1 MGRFVS
7 CLLASLLFLIAGIE
21 AFPYEAS
28 LVDWN
33 LNQNVEA
40 TDSLEYWGEWE
51 NHTYTPSPDNWRMPT
66 YTVALDRY
74 ANGDPSNDDANGTQ
88 FEHDWMSNQFRFG
101 GDARGLINDL
111 DYIHGM
117 GIGTIYIMGSPFMN
131 QPWQSDSY
139 SPLDFTVLDQHH
151 GRLQD
156 WRDLID
162 AIHERGMYVLLDNT
176 MATMGDLIG
185 FKGSLN
191 STAAFTWDE
200 YDYEW
205 KSDRTYVDFTPGNSV
220 VDCTYPRMWT
230 DDGWPLT
237 VNQTACR
244 DSEFDQY
251 GDSSNTGNVLVYENE
266 LSKYGSVQDRLR
278 DWRSDVLDKIKHF
291 SCMQIA
297 MLDIDGFRMDK
308 AIQTTIDSMASFA
321 DYQRQ
326 CARQYG
332 KENFYIVG
340 EVVATDAQAAIY
352 IGRGKQPDMYF
363 GNATEAAMA
372 SNTTDSSSYIRNAS
386 LSALDGAGFQYIIYG
401 AMTRFLGLDGQ
412 TGFQGVDFV
421 ELWESMAIENDLVNA
436 NTGKFDPRHIIGMTS
451 QDVFRWTA
459 LKNGTE
465 KQLLGQFITTL
476 EVPGTPALYWGE
488 EQSLYIIDS
497 TASNYLYGR
506 QPMSSNRAWQL
517 HGCYHLGD
525 AALYGKV
532 PDGPGL
538 TGCHDDSVSL
548 DHKDPSHPVR
558 NVVKRMYELRQQY
571 PVLNDGYHLEAL
583 SNQTTDEYLPGSEGI
598 PSPMGLWSV
607 WRSQLQSVQNLEEAD
622 DNGNQGVWLVFSNL
636 NETKD
641 FIFECQD
648 ENAALVSPFT
658 VGTTVKNLLYPYEE
672 YVLENSTAT
681 LDRNGVT
688 GLIGCL
694 SNLTMD
700 PWGYKALVPK
710 DKFVDPAPSLT
721 GVVPSHDE
729 RLTATVSLGEQQTI
743 PVEFHFSHNMS
754 CDSVTS
760 SLSVNSTTSDGTVAR
775 INNASVTCVSLDVAD
790 DVKYVGQPAT
800 VWKFSADLENVSHGI
815 HTLTISNAST
825 TNGAYTNAVDRFMFR
840 LGTSDNPVV
849 FPQTGNYSTSLLHRI
864 ESTGDLYISQRAPG
878 ADKYRYSLTWGSSWS
893 NWTNYT
899 GGNVTL
905 QKQPW
910 SGTAKQ
916 KWDGEHV
923 IVQYWSQMAG
933 SADHMQHGDL
943 VTSSPQQPRRWPH
956 AFVFGSWNTWGYD
969 DGLANSMRLT
979 SPIEDYGN
987 ATGSNWVF
995 DIAAEWPTHI
1005 QVNVWGMNPDGLP
1018 DKTMEFGDV
1027 DDDGVLDWL
1036 HPDTLAK
1043 NVINITSGPGMPHI
1057 GWRLLVNDGNYN
1069 YRLVPTGSGWY
1080 QLALSLLLALV
1091 PLLTSCLAIW
1101 VFKRSYY
1108 QVKFNQV
1115 GIADAGGFWGRI
1127 LAPFAIFRPKTIAQ
1141 KEKPMAAAA
1150 AASQTAQRTV
1160 LIATMEYEIDD
1171 WNIKIKIG
1179 GLGKMASL
1187 MGSSA
1192 LGHQNLIWVVPCV
1205 GGIDYPTDTV
1215 AEPMVVTINNAQY
1228 VINVQYHIL
1237 RNMTFVLLDAPI
1249 FRAQSKADP
1258 YPARMDDIESAIYY
1272 SAWNACIA
1280 ETIKRFPVDL
1290 YHINDYHG
1298 ALAPLYLL
1306 PNTIPVSLSLHNAE
1320 FQGMWSLRTKGE
1332 MEEISAVFNLPK
1344 EVVKMYVQFDKVFN
1358 MLYAAASYIR
1368 QHQGGYGAVGVSKK
1382 YGTRAYKRYP
1392 IFWGLN
1398 EIGSLPNPDPDDM
1411 AALDAAG
1418 MDKEIGIMDV
1428 AIDEEAE
1435 ERRGEL
1441 RMQAQKWAG
1450 LDVNPNAQLFVFVG
1464 RWSLQ
1469 KGIDLIADVF
1479 PAIMDKHKDVQLIC
1493 IGPTIDNHGKFAAL
1507 KLQKIMDRYPGRVY
1521 SKPEF
1526 TQIPPYVFSGAEFA
1540 LMPSRDE
1547 PFGLVAVEFGRKGAL
1562 CVGSRVGGLGQMPG
1576 WWFTIESTETKHLLR
1591 QFKSTINAALASSQE
1606 TRRVM
1611 RARSLVQRFPV
1622 MQWVLDLDILQN
1634 RSIEAHDSVRRG
1646 STLNLRMS
1654 GSRAPSGTAT
1664 PVRPPLPNSTLPNTP
1679 QGTVPPSPMATAPN
1693 TAPSSAFPSRPGSR
1707 APSPTRG
1714 FLKREPS
1721 SWSIKTASEVESG
1734 AATPRYPYMPRTRSS
1749 SGLGKLLTNRLDGLA
1764 EMDRTT
1770 SQMERGENEKLS
1782 ESPEPDA
1789 SRSSGGNDQ
1798 QTIVD
1803 QSLHSGLPTA
1813 TQNQSVL
1820 TLDTV
1825 VGGRSDFKL
1834 QNVEPFFNDPKG
1846 EYYNAFSQLLDSH
1859 KGTLSSDKLCVE
1871 EYIRSSE
1878 KNWFAR
1884 FHDAKLGKTPKVV
1897 VASVEF
1903 SGQSDDG
1910 KPDNEGA
1917 NEFNLSPDY
1926 KPPTGLK
1933 KLMLAKIGDWPVYAF
1948 LLALGQIIAANSY
1961 QVTLLTGQNGQ
1972 SAMQVYITSGVYL
1985 GASIFWWI
1993 IFRTCKLFISLSLAF
2008 FFYGAAFFVL
2018 GMIPFATTSLNVTAL
2033 QYVATALYAVASAS
2047 GFLFF
2052 TQNFLT
2058 EGGNPVRSWM
2068 FRACTIQGT
2077 QQIYIAALWFWGS
2090 YASKIQNQG
2099 GKLITSSSR
2108 TVTCV
2113 TVPIAFFLWAICGV
2127 LFVGLP
2133 DAYRSKPGYVSAFY
2147 RSLVRR
2153 KIVVWFLVVAVIQN
2167 YFLSAPYGRSWSYL
2181 WGSSVAPYWAVAL
2194 LAILFFGGIWAI
2206 ILAIMA
2212 HLSKEHSWALPLFA
2226 IGLGAP
2232 RWAQMLWGT
2241 SSIGLYL
2248 PWAGS
2253 NLSGALLG
2261 RVLWLWLGVLDALQG
2276 VGFGMILL
2284 QTLGRFHVSWTVFGA
2299 QVVGSLATIAARA
2312 SAPDK
2317 IGPGSVFPN
2326 LAMGLWE
2333 GVNNVW
2339 LWVPLVLQL
2348 LVCVGFFV
2356 FFRKEQLFKP

>member
-1 MGRFVS
+1 MDRLIF
-7 CLLASLLFLIAGIE
+7 CLFTLVLWLAVKIE

-33 LNQNVEA
+33 LNQNPEA
-40 TDSLEYWGEWE
+40 NHPLDYWGEWD
-51 NHTYTPSPDNWRMPT
+51 NHTYTQSPENWRMPT

-74 ANGDPSNDDANGTQ
+74 ANGDPSNDDANGTP

-111 DYIHGM
+111 DYIQGM
-117 GIGTIYIMGSPFMN
+117 GIRTIYIMGSPFMN

-139 SPLDFTVLDQHH
+139 SPLDLTLLDQHH
-151 GRLQD
+151 GRIQD
-156 WRDLID
+156 WRDLVD
-162 AIHERGMYVLLDNT
+162 AIHQRGMYVLLDNT
-176 MATMGDLIG
+176 MATLGDLLA
-185 FKGSLN
+185 FKGAMNES
-191 STAAFTWDE
+191 AAFTWNE

-205 KSDRTYVDFTPGNSV
+205 KSDRKYADFLPGDAV
-220 VDCTYPRMWT
+220 IDCTYPRMWD

-237 VNQTACR
+237 INQTTCR

-251 GDSSNTGNVLVYENE
+251 GDSSNIGTVPVYENE

-278 DWRSDVLDKIKHF
+278 DWRSDVLDKIKRF

-308 AIQTTIDSMASFA
+308 AIQTTIDSMAEFA

-326 CARQYG
+326 CARKYG

-340 EVVATDAQAAIY
+340 EVVGTDGQAAVY

-363 GNATEAAMA
+363 NNATEAAMA
-372 SNTTDSSSYIRNAS
+372 TNTTDASTYIRNSS

-401 AMTRFLGLDGQ
+401 AMTRFLGLSGD
-412 TGFQGVDFV
+412 TGLQGVDFV
-421 ELWESMAIENDLVNA
+421 ELWETIVLENDLVNA
-436 NTGKFDPRHIIGMTS
+436 NTGEFDPRHIIGMTS

-465 KQLLGQFITTL
+465 RQLLGQFITTL
-476 EVPGTPALYWGE
+476 EIPGTPALYWGE
-488 EQSLYIIDS
+488 EQSLYLIDS

-506 QPMSSNRAWQL
+506 QPMSSNRGWQL

-525 AALYGKV
+525 AALYGEV

-558 NVVKRMYELRQQY
+558 NIVKRMYELRQQY

-583 SNQTTDEYLPGSEGI
+583 SNQTQDAYLPGSGGLA
-598 PSPMGLWSV
+598 SPFGLWSV
-607 WRSQLQSVQNLEEAD
+607 WRAQLQGVQNLEDVDA
-622 DNGNQGVWLVFSNL
+622 NGNHGVWLVFSNL
-636 NETKD
+636 NYTNNFTFD
-641 FIFECQD
+641 CQD
-648 ENAALVSPFT
+648 ESAALISPFA
-658 VGTTVKNLLYPYEE
+658 VGTTVKNLFYPYEE
-672 YVLENSTAT
+672 HVLENNTAA
-681 LDRNGVT
+681 LDKNGVT
-688 GLIGCL
+688 GLTGCL
-694 SNLTMD
+694 SNLSMD
-700 PWGYKALVPK
+700 AWGYKAFVPK
-710 DKFVDPAPSLT
+710 AKFVNPGPSIT
-721 GVVPSHDE
+721 KVSPSHDK
-729 RLTATVSLGEQQTI
+729 RITSSVTQGEQQTVPI
-743 PVEFHFSHNMS
+743 EIHFSQRMD
-754 CDSVTS
+754 CDSITS
-760 SLSVNSTTSDGTVAR
+760 GLTVNSTTDDGQVAR
-775 INNASVTCVSLDVAD
+775 INNGSITCAAIDAVTDVR
-790 DVKYVGQPAT
+790 YVGQPAT
-800 VWKFSADLENVSHGI
+800 LWKFTAELENVSHGI
-815 HTLTISNAST
+815 HTLTITNASS
-825 TNGAYTNAVDRFMFR
+825 TNGTYTNSVDRFMFR
-840 LGTSDNPVV
+840 LGTSDNPVI

-864 ESTGDLYISQRAPG
+864 DSSGDLYISHRAPG
-878 ADKYRYSLTWGSSWS
+878 ADKFRYSLTWGSSWS
-893 NWTNYT
+893 DWADYN

-905 QKQPW
+905 QDQPW
-910 SGTAKQ
+910 SGTATQ
-916 KWDGEHV
+916 AWDGEHV

-933 SADHMQHGDL
+933 SSDHIQHGDL
-943 VTSSPQQPRRWPH
+943 VTSSTQQPRRWPH
-956 AFVFGSWNTWGYD
+956 AFVLGSWNTWGYD
-969 DGLANSMRLT
+969 NGLDNSMRLT
-979 SPIEDYGN
+979 SPSTDDGN
-987 ATGSNWVF
+987 TSGSNWVF
-995 DIAAEWPTHI
+995 DLAAEWPTHI
-1005 QVNVWGMNPDGLP
+1005 QVNIWGMNPDGLP

-1027 DDDGVLDWL
+1027 DGDGVLDWL
-1036 HPDTLAK
+1036 HPDTLAN
-1043 NVINITSGPGMPHI
+1043 NVINITNGPGMPYV

-1069 YRLVPTGSGWY
+1069 YRLVPTGSGNN
-1080 QLALSLLLALV
+1080 QLALSFLLALV
-1091 PLLTSCLAIW
+1091 PLLTACLAVW
-1101 VFKRSYY
+1101 AFKLSYY

-1115 GIADAGGFWGRI
+1115 GIADGSGVWARIWAVLGFFKP
-1127 LAPFAIFRPKTIAQ
+1127 ASKSADTQ
-1141 KEKPMAAAA
+1141 EKKPGALVA
-1150 AASQTAQRTV
+1150 AASGTAPRTV

-1171 WNIKIKIG
+1171 WKIKIKIG

-1192 LGHQNLIWVVPCV
+1192 LAHQNLIWVVPCV
-1205 GGIDYPTDTV
+1205 GGIDYPTDCV

-1228 VINVQYHIL
+1228 VVNVQYHML
-1237 RNMTFVLLDAPI
+1237 RNITFVLLDAPI
-1249 FRAQSKADP
+1249 FRAQTVADP

-1280 ETIKRFPVDL
+1280 ETIKRFPVDI

-1306 PNTIPVSLSLHNAE
+1306 PATVPIALSLHNAE

-1332 MEEISAVFNLPK
+1332 MAEIAAVFNLSK
-1344 EVVKMYVQFDKVFN
+1344 ETIKTYVQFDKVFN

-1392 IFWGLN
+1392 IFWGLS

-1411 AALDAAG
+1411 AELDASGA
-1418 MDKEIGIMDV
+1418 DKEIGTMDV

-1435 ERRGEL
+1435 EKRGEL
-1441 RMQAQKWAG
+1441 RTQAQKWAG

-1464 RWSLQ
+1464 RWSVQ

-1479 PAIMDKHKDVQLIC
+1479 PGIMDKQKDVQLIC

-1507 KLQKIMDRYPGRVY
+1507 KLQKIMERYPGRVY

-1526 TQIPPYVFSGAEFA
+1526 TQIPAYVFSGAEFA

-1591 QFKSTINAALASSQE
+1591 QFKSTIKSALASSQE
-1606 TRRVM
+1606 TRRLM

-1622 MQWVLDLDILQN
+1622 LQWVRDTDILQS
-1634 RSIEAHDSVRRG
+1634 RAIEAHDSVRRG
-1646 STLNLRMS
+1646 SSFNLLMS

-1664 PVRPPLPNSTLPNTP
+1664 PVAPPPPVGTLPNTP
-1679 QGTVPPSPMATAPN
+1679 YGTVPPSPMATAPN
-1693 TAPSSAFPSRPGSR
+1693 TAPSSAFPSRRGSR

-1714 FLKREPS
+1714 HLRREPS
-1721 SWSIKTASEVESG
+1721 SLSIKSQGATDVESG
-1734 AATPRYPYMPRTRSS
+1734 SATPRVSYMPRNKSS
-1749 SGLGKLLTNRLDGLA
+1749 SGLGKLLTSRLSALGEL
-1764 EMDRTT
+1764 DRTT
-1770 SQMERGENEKLS
+1770 SQMERGEA
-1782 ESPEPDA
+1782 ESPVQERP
-1789 SRSSGGNDQ
+1789 SGDNQ
-1798 QTIVD
+1798 QTLTPG
-1803 QSLHSGLPTA
+1803 SATA
-1813 TQNQSVL
+1813 NQSVL
-1820 TLDTV
+1820 TLDTI

-1846 EYYNAFSQLLDSH
+1846 EYYNAFAQLLDSH

-1871 EYIRSSE
+1871 EYIRVSE

-1884 FHDAKLGKTPKVV
+1884 FHDAKLGKTPKVTV
-1897 VASVEF
+1897 SAMEF
-1903 SGQSDDG
+1903 AAGQSDDG
-1910 KPDNEGA
+1910 NNTDGVT

-1933 KLMLAKIGDWPVYAF
+1933 KLMLFKVGDWPLYAF

-1961 QVTLLTGQNGQ
+1961 QITLLTGQNGQ
-1972 SAMQVYITSGVYL
+1972 SAEQVYITSGVYL

-1993 IFRTCKLFISLSLAF
+1993 VFRHFKLFISLSLAF
-2008 FFYGAAFFVL
+2008 VFYGASFFVL
-2018 GMIPFATTSLNVTAL
+2018 GMIPFAGSSLKVTAL
-2033 QYVATALYAVASAS
+2033 QYFATALYAVASAS

-2090 YASKIQNQG
+2090 YASKVQNDG
-2099 GKLITSSSR
+2099 GRLIPSTSR

-2113 TVPIAFFLWAICGV
+2113 TVPIAVVLWAIAVV

-2147 RSLVRR
+2147 RSLLRR

-2181 WGSSVAPYWAVAL
+2181 WGSSVAPAWAVAL
-2194 LAILFFGGIWAI
+2194 LVILFFVGIWAV

-2212 HLSKEHSWALPLFA
+2212 HLSSEHSWALPLFA

-2253 NLSGALLG
+2253 DLSGALLG

-2284 QTLGRFHVSWTVFGA
+2284 QTLGRFHVTWTVFGA
-2299 QVVGSLATIAARA
+2299 QVIGSAATIAARA

-2317 IGPGSVFPN
+2317 IGPGRVFPN
-2326 LAMGLWE
+2326 LAMDLWE

-2339 LWVPLVLQL
+2339 LWVPLLLQL
-2348 LVCVGFFV
+2348 LVCVGFFM